1 MKYAGINYN
10 DIMRYAPVLKGI
22 EEAVAAVNALTE
34 YEDKKNYPLSDG
46 NRFFLAVTSTKAPDL
61 AEAHKK
67 YLDIQYIVKGKEVMG
82 WADLADCEIVGEFN
96 EEKDIGKYTGSF
108 EFLTINEGICYVAFP
123 EDAHMPG
130 RHLDVPNDFVKV
142 VVKLKV

>member
-1 MKYAGINYN
+1 MSVCPWKDIKKYASLLPGI
-10 DIMRYAPVLKGI
+10 D
-22 EEAVAAVNALTE
+22 EAFDAVNALTE
-34 YEDKKNYPLSDG
+34 YEDKKNYPLSNG

-61 AEAHKK
+61 AEAHRN

-82 WADLADCEIVGEFN
+82 WADLADCKEEVAFN
-96 EEKDIGKYTGSF
+96 EEKDIGKYSGPI
-108 EFLTINEGICYVAFP
+108 EYITINEGMCYVAFP

-130 RHLDVPNDFVKV
+130 RHLDVPNDLVKV